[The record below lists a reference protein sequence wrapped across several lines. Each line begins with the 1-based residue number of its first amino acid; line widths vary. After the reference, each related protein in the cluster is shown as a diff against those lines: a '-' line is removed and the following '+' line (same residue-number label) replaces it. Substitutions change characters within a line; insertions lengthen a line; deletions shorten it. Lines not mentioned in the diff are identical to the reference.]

1 MRLAHPAQ
9 NNGTK
14 LLRRSYN
21 FVDGNDELGRLEA
34 GLFCI
39 SFRRSPAQFASVQLN
54 LAKHDALN
62 EYIRHVSIALF
73 AVPGGISD

>member
-1 MRLAHPAQ
+1 MRLAHTAQ

-14 LLRRSYN
+14 LLRPSYN

-39 SFRRSPAQFASVQLN
+39 SFQRSPPNSL
-54 LAKHDALN
+54 LC
-62 EYIRHVSIALF
+62 S
-73 AVPGGISD
+73 

>member
-14 LLRRSYN
+14 LLRRGYN
-21 FVDGNDELGRLEA
+21 FVDGSDELGRLEA
-34 GLFCI
+34 GLFCT

-62 EYIRHVSIALF
+62 EYIRHVGIALF